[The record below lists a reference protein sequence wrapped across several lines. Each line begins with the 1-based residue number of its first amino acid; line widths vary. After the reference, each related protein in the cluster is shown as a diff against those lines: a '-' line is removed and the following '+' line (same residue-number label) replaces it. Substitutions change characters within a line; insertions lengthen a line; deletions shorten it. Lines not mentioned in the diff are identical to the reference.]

1 VTFSVD
7 ASRVGFWKQ
16 VEPYFA
22 YVTSADIDYLHQQTK
37 ELEVDDTALQIPSC
51 GGQLLKV

>member
-1 VTFSVD
+1 VALAVLNF
-7 ASRVGFWKQ
+7 
-16 VEPYFA
+16 VEIP
-22 YVTSADIDYLHQQTK
+22 ILQTK

>member
-1 VTFSVD
+1 VVKLLAFHLLF
-7 ASRVGFWKQ
+7 GGQ
-16 VEPYFA
+16 VALAVLSFVEIP
-22 YVTSADIDYLHQQTK
+22 ILQTK

>member
-1 VTFSVD
+1 VFAVD

-22 YVTSADIDYLHQQTK
+22 YVTSADIDYLHQQ
-37 ELEVDDTALQIPSC
+37 V
-51 GGQLLKV
+51 GFLLFV